1 MIAVPPGP
9 DPTLHLVNPGG
20 SPAEVTVTEAGG
32 GARTVSVP
40 AAGAASVPLG
50 GASSVM
56 LGGAEGLHATVAFAS
71 GDELAAFGVQPP
83 GPLDSPISVY
93 PD

>member
-1 MIAVPPGP
+1 M
-9 DPTLHLVNPGG
+9 
-20 SPAEVTVTEAGG
+20 TEAGG

>member
-1 MIAVPPGP
+1 M
-9 DPTLHLVNPGG
+9 
-20 SPAEVTVTEAGG
+20 
-32 GARTVSVP
+32 
-40 AAGAASVPLG
+40 PLG

>member
-1 MIAVPPGP
+1 M
-9 DPTLHLVNPGG
+9 
-20 SPAEVTVTEAGG
+20 TEAGG

-56 LGGAEGLHATVAFAS
+56 LGGAEGLHATVAFSS